1 MYDFRKDADETAQAS
16 YPKPHVL
23 LTASEVARLP
33 VEYGWS
39 WLLDKV
45 VPVRSVAAGRPV
57 LVLPG
62 FYATDGMT
70 ARLRSHLRAHGY
82 QVHGWGLGRNVGLT
96 DPILDGLLA
105 RVDEL
110 HGRYGEPVSV
120 IGWSFGGL
128 LARWLAHER
137 PDAVRQVLCLGS
149 PWRAEGERTRATAM
163 FERAAARHGLSERA
177 RDVVDVL
184 RRPLPVPCTAIYSR
198 TDGITSWRSCL
209 LDEDGERCENIAVP
223 SSHVG
228 LTSNPITLAVVVDRL
243 AQEPDD
249 ITPFDWAVCL
259 RRSVRARIGRR
270 SRPIA
275 AEVGLAS

>member
-1 MYDFRKDADETAQAS
+1 MYDFQKDSDETAQAA

-39 WLLDKV
+39 LLLDKV
-45 VPVRSVAAGRPV
+45 VPVRSSAEGRPV

-82 QVHGWGLGRNVGLT
+82 RVHGWGLGRNVGLT
-96 DPILDGLLA
+96 DAILDGILA

-110 HGRYGEPVSV
+110 HDRYGEPLSV

-163 FERAAARHGLSERA
+163 FERAAAQHGLSERA

-209 LDEDGERCENIAVP
+209 LDDGERCENIAVP

-243 AQEPDD
+243 AQQPDD
-249 ITPFDWAVCL
+249 IAAFDWATCL

-270 SRPIA
+270 SGPVV
-275 AEVGLAS
+275 AEVGPAS